1 MDRLRRLGERWR
13 WLGRVLDVHERVGEV
28 NGGSVSSS
36 VTLTFFVALFPLAL
50 AAIAI
55 VGFLAAGDADVTE
68 KIIDNLSLT
77 GAAADLVTDAIE
89 TAADSRR
96 AASIVGFVG
105 LLWAGLGVTNAVA
118 LAVRA
123 PWQLQGRRRRRA
135 GQGRDVAARF
145 GPARRRGG
153 GARLAA
159 QRAARRGPARSCRCW
174 SSSSG
179 CSSRAA
185 SSSGRSGPSAT
196 SGCRCGRSSP
206 ARSSAPS
213 DSRSSSSVPPSTCRA
228 SSPGPRRSTDR
239 SASCSRILAWLAL
252 FARLMVYAS
261 ATNTVLYEARAGTVG
276 LEIRAPKLDSS
287 VPLEADRGGAVK
299 PREAHAA
306 RMTESRGG
314 RRRSR
319 G

>member
-36 VTLTFFVALFPLAL
+36 VTLMFFVALFPLAL

-123 PWQLQGRRRRRA
+123 PWQLKAEGVVGRA
-135 GQGRDVAARF
+135 KGIMWLLGSVLLGGAAAALGWLLNVLPDVARPLVSVLVILLGVLVEGSFFLWTFWALGDHRV
-145 GPARRRGG
+145 PLRALVP
-153 GARLAA
+153 GALVGAAGLEILKIGATVYLPRLIA
-159 QRAARRGPARSCRCW
+159 G
-174 SSSSG
+174 
-179 CSSRAA
+179 
-185 SSSGRSGPSAT
+185 
-196 SGCRCGRSSP
+196 
-206 ARSSAPS
+206 SSALY
-213 DSRSSSSVPPSTCRA
+213 
-228 SSPGPRRSTDR
+228 GPLGVVL
-239 SASCSRILAWLAL
+239 AILAWFAL
-252 FARLMVYAS
+252 FARLVVYAS

-299 PREAHAA
+299 PREA
-306 RMTESRGG
+306 TPPG
-314 RRRSR
+314 
-319 G
+319 

>member
-36 VTLTFFVALFPLAL
+36 VTLMFFVALFPLAL

-68 KIIDNLSLT
+68 KIIENLSLT

-123 PWQLQGRRRRRA
+123 PWQLKAEGVVGRA
-135 GQGRDVAARF
+135 KGIMWLLGSVLLGGAAAALGWLLNVLPDVARPLVSVLVILLGVLVEGSFFLWTFWALGDHRV
-145 GPARRRGG
+145 PLRALVP
-153 GARLAA
+153 GALVGAAGLEILKIGATVYLPRLIA
-159 QRAARRGPARSCRCW
+159 G
-174 SSSSG
+174 
-179 CSSRAA
+179 
-185 SSSGRSGPSAT
+185 
-196 SGCRCGRSSP
+196 
-206 ARSSAPS
+206 SSALY
-213 DSRSSSSVPPSTCRA
+213 
-228 SSPGPRRSTDR
+228 GPLGVVL
-239 SASCSRILAWLAL
+239 AILAWFAL
-252 FARLMVYAS
+252 FARLVVYAS

-299 PREAHAA
+299 PREA
-306 RMTESRGG
+306 TPPG
-314 RRRSR
+314 
-319 G
+319 

>member
-36 VTLTFFVALFPLAL
+36 VTLTFFVSLFPLAL

-68 KIIDNLSLT
+68 RIIDALSLT

-89 TAADSRR
+89 TASDSRR

-123 PWQLQGRRRRRA
+123 PWQLKAEGVVGRAKGIMWLLGSVLLGAAAA
-135 GQGRDVAARF
+135 GLGWLLNVLPDVARPLVSVLVVLLGLLVEGSFFLWTFWALGDHRVPLRALLP
-145 GPARRRGG
+145 GSII
-153 GARLAA
+153 GAIGLEILKIGATVYLPRLVA
-159 QRAARRGPARSCRCW
+159 G
-174 SSSSG
+174 
-179 CSSRAA
+179 
-185 SSSGRSGPSAT
+185 
-196 SGCRCGRSSP
+196 
-206 ARSSAPS
+206 SSALY
-213 DSRSSSSVPPSTCRA
+213 
-228 SSPGPRRSTDR
+228 GPLGVVL
-239 SASCSRILAWLAL
+239 AILAWFAL
-252 FARLMVYAS
+252 FARLVVYAS
-261 ATNTVLYEARAGTVG
+261 ATNTVLYEAKAGTVG

-299 PREAHAA
+299 PREP
-306 RMTESRGG
+306 TPPG
-314 RRRSR
+314 
-319 G
+319 